1 MVSEGKDNVFDVIGV
16 RNKFYGWFYDWM
28 YLCPHDKVVHKK
40 SFSRKNKG
48 FSHSDS
54 VQLQADSKVLHSGR
68 VERSAVKYRLE
79 DQNT

>member
-1 MVSEGKDNVFDVIGV
+1 MYMIILASVISLIAGFMIGCIYV
-16 RNKFYGWFYDWM
+16 LMTRWIK
-28 YLCPHDKVVHKK
+28 KK

-54 VQLQADSKVLHSGR
+54 IHLQADRKVLHSGR

>member
-1 MVSEGKDNVFDVIGV
+1 MLLVSVISFMAGFMIGCIYV
-16 RNKFYGWFYDWM
+16 LMTRW
-28 YLCPHDKVVHKK
+28 VHKK